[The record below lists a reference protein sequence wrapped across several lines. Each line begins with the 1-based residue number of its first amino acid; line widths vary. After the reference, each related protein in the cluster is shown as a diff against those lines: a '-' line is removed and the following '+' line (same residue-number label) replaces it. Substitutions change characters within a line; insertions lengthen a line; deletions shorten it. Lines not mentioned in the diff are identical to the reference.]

1 MTDPTTLR
9 DLLRSFPFIA
19 DQPEPVVDILLKGAD
34 LLRYRMGQPVCRPQ
48 QSPGSMLFLLKGSCR
63 SVVLARRL
71 PHGVATLQ
79 KLGPGAL
86 LAWSSLSSGR
96 CFETLI
102 ASTECVMLAVPYA
115 SIEEAMRLHPPL
127 AQRVRQSVSAAELF
141 SVLDAYLERFP
152 RQLGTEVVKAA
163 AELTERVRVVEV
175 SSRQLQQLG
184 LAGVRRQLPDSDIWL
199 VSAGDLALGEPLDA
213 STQLPDLPEN
223 VAPAPLRLL
232 GLQPELLEAQLQQT
246 ASASGPDPQTAD
258 ASLQERLFRQW
269 QLHEAEQRRQQ
280 AIADGRAVDETE
292 LLPDPDAAAEDLTRE
307 APQLPRAETTTAD
320 RADERLPPSAY
331 PHVAGRGPL
340 DSSIAAYRMLADHL
354 GLPFRKELFRRVFG
368 DQVKRHGE
376 VSLALCGAVAESIG
390 LHTQLLQVGAEAVRR
405 LEPPLLLRWGDG
417 LAIVYRSDPSGLVLG
432 IPAAVNTRLSWD
444 EFTEQWGDEGELLT
458 LKVTDRTPKRK
469 FGFAW
474 FLPALQ
480 QHRSVLIEVL
490 LASFFVQLF
499 GLVNPLLIQQVIDK
513 AIINASP
520 DAMGLFGLLLVVFA
534 LFEGLLLCLRT
545 FLFVDTTNRI
555 DLDLGTRIIDHLLRL
570 PLSYFDRRPVGE
582 VSNRISEMEK
592 IRGFLTGTA
601 LTTVLDAFFALLY
614 VVVMLLYSWKLTILS
629 LAVVPVLVGVVFF
642 VSPLVRQQLQKRA
655 VASARTQSHLVEV
668 LSSMMTVKAQNIEL
682 RSRWKWQDYYT
693 DYVAEGFDNTLL
705 STTAGSLNGF
715 LNKLSSLLVIWGG
728 AYMVLDGELTLG
740 ELIAFRIIAG
750 YVTGPL
756 LRMTTVWQS
765 VQETALS
772 LERLSDV
779 IDHPEEAPEDNSKRI
794 NMASIEGKIEFR
806 DIDFRYQPSSP
817 LLLKKLNLSLDK
829 GQFIA
834 VVGMSGSGKSTLTK
848 LLTRLYAPEKGMVLI
863 DDIDISKVE
872 LYSLRRQIGVVP
884 QDTVLFD
891 GSVEENIALTN
902 PEASSEEVI
911 EAARV
916 ACAHDFIMAL
926 PAGYS
931 NQVGERGSGLSGGQ
945 RQRVAIARTIL
956 QRPNLL
962 IMDEATSALDY
973 QTERVVC
980 DNLMKAL
987 RGNTVLFITHRLSSI
1002 TGADKIVVMGDGVVL
1017 EVGSHDELMRNRGP
1031 YFALFRQQG
1040 RSSPEG
1046 SPVSVA
1052 STTAPEYS
1060 SATAPSAA
1068 LPAPPTGFDDGGGA
1082 PL

>member
-1 MTDPTTLR
+1 MTEQTTFR

-19 DQPEPVVDILLKGAD
+19 DQPEPVVDILLKEAD

-48 QSPGSMLFLLKGSCR
+48 QSPGSMLFLLKGTCR

-71 PHGVATLQ
+71 PNGVGTLQ
-79 KLGPGAL
+79 KLGPGSL

-96 CFETLI
+96 CTETLI
-102 ASTECVMLAVPYA
+102 ASTECVMLAVPYQ
-115 SIEEAMRLHPPL
+115 SVEEAMRLHAPF
-127 AQRVRQSVSAAELF
+127 AKRVRQSVSASELF

-152 RQLGTEVVKAA
+152 RQLGIEVVKAA
-163 AELTERVRVVEV
+163 DSLTDRVRVVEV

-184 LAGVRRQLPDSDIWL
+184 LAGVRRQLPESDLWL
-199 VSAGDLALGEPLDA
+199 VSSGDLPLGVPLDET
-213 STQLPDLPEN
+213 TQLPSLPEN
-223 VAPAPLRLL
+223 VAPSPLRLL
-232 GLQPELLEAQLQQT
+232 GIQPISLEERLQQP
-246 ASASGPDPQTAD
+246 APDSGSASEKVDY
-258 ASLQERLFRQW
+258 SLQEQLFRKW

-280 AIADGRAVDETE
+280 AIEEGRFVDPNDLPEAPQNDTE
-292 LLPDPDAAAEDLTRE
+292 EFTRE
-307 APQLPRAETTTAD
+307 APQLPRSEERTAD
-320 RADERLPPSAY
+320 RSDERLPPSAY
-331 PHVAGRGPL
+331 PHISGKGPL

-390 LHTQLLQVGAEAVRR
+390 LHTQLLEVSAEAVRR

-417 LAIVYRSDPSGLVLG
+417 LAIVYRSDSTGLVLG
-432 IPAAVNTRLSWD
+432 IPAVSNIALSWED
-444 EFTEQWGDEGELLT
+444 FTDQWGEEGELLT

-480 QHRSVLIEVL
+480 NHRAVLIEVL

-520 DAMGLFGLLLVVFA
+520 EAMGLFGLLLVVFA
-534 LFEGLLLCLRT
+534 VFEGLLLCLRT

-570 PLSYFDRRPVGE
+570 PLSYFDKRPVGE

-614 VVVMLLYSWKLTILS
+614 VLVMLLYSWKLTILS
-629 LAVVPVLVGVVFF
+629 LAVVPVLVAVVFF
-642 VSPLVRQQLQKRA
+642 VSPLVRQQLQRRA
-655 VASARTQSHLVEV
+655 VASARTQSHLVEI

-693 DYVAEGFDNTLL
+693 DYIAEGFDNTLL

-728 AYMVLDGELTLG
+728 AYMVLDGDLTLG

-779 IDHPEEAPEDNSKRI
+779 IDHPVEAPEDNSKRI
-794 NMASIEGKIEFR
+794 NMSSIEGKIEFR
-806 DIDFRYQPSSP
+806 DINFRYQPSAP
-817 LLLKKLNLSLDK
+817 LLLDNLNLILDK
-829 GQFIA
+829 GKFVA

-848 LLTRLYAPEKGMVLI
+848 LLTRLYSPEKGMVLI

-891 GSVEENIALTN
+891 GTVEENISLTN

-911 EAARV
+911 EAARI
-916 ACAHDFIMAL
+916 ACAHDFIMGL

-931 NQVGERGSGLSGGQ
+931 NQVGERGTGLSGGQ
-945 RQRVAIARTIL
+945 RQRVALARTIL

-980 DNLMKAL
+980 DNLMKSL
-987 RGNTVLFITHRLSSI
+987 KGNTVLFITHRLSSI
-1002 TGADKIVVMGDGVVL
+1002 TGADAIVVMGDGVVL
-1017 EVGSHDELMRNRGP
+1017 EVGKHDDLMRNRGP

-1040 RSSPEG
+1040 RSSPQAS
-1046 SPVSVA
+1046 SPGVVA
-1052 STTAPEYS
+1052 TDLPNGPQSALSTPGLPE
-1060 SATAPSAA
+1060 
-1068 LPAPPTGFDDGGGA
+1068 PPGIGDAGA
-1082 PL
+1082 SPL